1 MSDGNYMYVS
11 CELRRMKIYNWMMVE
26 CGQYT
31 GAVWYAVFKLQ
42 KLRNCLNVLT

>member
-1 MSDGNYMYVS
+1 MCSDEKKMLDGNYMYMS

-31 GAVWYAVFKLQ
+31 GILYGMRCSSCK
-42 KLRNCLNVLT
+42 N